1 MNWGEAL
8 TFAEATLKEAGI
20 DSARQDARL
29 LLAYHLD
36 KDISSIM
43 AFPEKELEGRE
54 DFNALI
60 SRRSLS
66 EPVSHI
72 LGEREFWSL
81 PFKVTSDV
89 LDPRPD
95 SETLIEAV
103 LERKPNH
110 SDAVDIIDFGTG
122 SGCLLLTLISEYK
135 QALGTAVDI
144 SDTALKIAEEN
155 ARNLDLQ
162 SRCQFIQ
169 SNWHEKVSGQYDIL
183 ISNPPYITSADMKT
197 LSKDVYD
204 HEPHLA
210 LHGGEDGL
218 KPYRILIPAG
228 KQLLKE
234 NGLICLEFGY
244 EQADSVAS
252 LLDRNGY
259 KDIQLH
265 PDLSGIIRCATA
277 FS

>member
-8 TFAEATLKEAGI
+8 TSAETTLKEAGI

-29 LLAYHLD
+29 LLAYHLN

-43 AFPEKELEGRE
+43 AFPEKELEGRK
-54 DFNALI
+54 DFNSLI
-60 SRRSLS
+60 SRRSKS

-95 SETLIEAV
+95 SETLIEAI
-103 LERKPNH
+103 LGRKPNH
-110 SDAVDIIDFGTG
+110 DEAINIIDFGTG
-122 SGCLLLTLISEYK
+122 SGCLLLTLLNEYK
-135 QALGTAVDI
+135 QALGAAVDI
-144 SDTALKIAEEN
+144 SEAALNIAQQN
-155 ARNLDLQ
+155 ARNLDLH
-162 SRCQFIQ
+162 SRCQFIK
-169 SNWHEKVSGQYDIL
+169 SNWHEEISEEYDIL
-183 ISNPPYITSADMKT
+183 VSNPPYITSADMKT

-218 KPYRILIPAG
+218 NPYRILVPAG
-228 KQLLKE
+228 KQLLKK
-234 NGLICLEFGY
+234 NGLICFEFGY
-244 EQADSVAS
+244 EQADSVAN
-252 LLDRNGY
+252 LLDQNGY